1 MVPDITPAQPPTFV
15 LIAMAQNDAA
25 KRAASM
31 LTIAQLKF
39 KQALKKDDSSESR
52 LPPVA
57 IELSAQFLSDLD
69 AVLKQTWIVKHVA
82 SSRIRVASLGDY
94 LISVS
99 RSIMVDQPTSAAVPA
114 VKTAARGR
122 FVPLLIINDVLHTD
136 KYHQRNTGKTGIF
149 GRESMSFI
157 PELIELAAAYSPEK
171 DSQAEKKLRALLNY
185 WAINQLLSADD
196 LKSLQEQAEEALLIA
211 QGVTPVRR
219 RNYLLPEYHGDR
231 NAPWH
236 ELPAS
241 YMLEQMIKHPNRPI
255 DPRRIKVAKF
265 DKKPVSAHVRKL
277 LDNYFENIDLK
288 YVPTGDNPNG
298 ETKKHKLWLD
308 PMGQL
313 VKQNKETGEIDTV
326 YNGYGWSMKLCQDM
340 QEDGVPQTI
349 KVAREEAQRE
359 EDMEVLRPAPQQR
372 KTEAAG
378 VVIHR
383 GHHSTAARHLA
394 LRTARD
400 PAAVTAH
407 HPERGVEAPRIA
419 AATILRASGTNSDR
433 HLDRI
438 VELQLARDSSGT
450 DQMLLAVAKAC
461 RTAAST
467 LLRLHQLVPGDSRKL
482 HRSLLVHRLFLLRR
496 PWRTMLDMVRLE
508 ALGKVGATFKVVEV
522 VSGAVDTTTGVDME
536 VNSVA
541 SVEDGDGSRGDA
553 RRVTHATHWL
563 QRYRRVMATSKRK
576 RRTTQSK
583 STKRPKHVDSENEAS
598 PTEDLWAAERIL
610 DERRVRGKLQYR
622 IKWKGIDPA
631 TGDEYVPSWEPKENP
646 TPDLVAAWEERK
658 RATTSASTAVGPVRP
673 EPARKARVIE
683 SSPEPSAAH
692 TTSALSRLTTPTTTP
707 TTTSTTTPIDETNIR
722 PSSSVTTPIGIPT
735 AKRPSPKIHVGHR
748 GDSFDPDEYEPF
760 SQLAATQSLSSAP
773 VHTQGSEL
781 DSSQLFAARPEYE
794 SSGVVPDSQSSVG
807 EGSFIPTTQQTTGT
821 TQQSSTLN
829 ESQEEATEDSG
840 LLEIVGQVAASR
852 APSPARSIPE
862 TIYDTTVDSQS
873 QQQRRRLLS
882 QEHAEIPAASA
893 VTEKSPKANSDLEGQ
908 HESEVSTH
916 IEDQSQVDQTSPEHP
931 APPSS
936 FSATVQASEAVP
948 SKDRPRPRPSEDQGQ
963 YAGSHGETTAATELL
978 GGSSEFVVDEVVK
991 KPSIEHRANTE
1002 YSLTEERTQVLP
1014 TEVQSTGLA
1023 LVSEPGEPQ
1032 LERSGSQDIAEASP
1046 TEHSVPVLD
1055 GAGPFPDLSHD
1066 PQPDSFDV
1074 AQGSKSQ
1081 VAPAVSDDTAITHV
1095 PSVNGTA
1102 SAQTRA
1108 IPTETSAAGP
1118 TQVSPNNAPQ
1128 ASELIHAE
1136 PSLVLST
1143 QTEDEVSFAQLIA
1156 PECTRSRSPTVAQQ
1170 TAAEAETVVQSTYD
1184 TVEEAV
1190 LRRDFALNSQ
1200 TPHST
1205 ASREQN
1211 AQVVPPQQD
1220 LTPKPFTACVGFKHP
1235 AAACIADTLF
1245 FDLYHGYPKFSGGS
1259 AAAVAGGNG
1268 KSETEPGSIH
1278 TNTGTAKV
1286 EYQRYAIN
1294 IHESQPQEVL
1304 AGEVITVVPAIV
1316 TTEPTVPEEPS
1327 SDNEIMSDAS
1337 TDGTESLLND
1347 DLQLDSE
1354 ERIVPLFIDG
1364 RQGEEY
1370 TNVMNHGKAL
1380 LDAFAR
1386 DRDGFE
1392 PFAKIEELLANFHA
1406 LETHFDLFYEE
1417 AGPSNSG
1424 PDPASQIEFLGNF
1437 GKENSAKFNFLHVLF
1452 HAARDEEKHIVL
1464 IIENEN
1470 ESLLSI
1476 IETFCKACYVQ
1487 YNMPTRNR
1495 QSSPEWVKGN
1505 LLVTIFPSTTS
1516 PIIRPPDVII
1526 CLDGVQD
1533 AKVIRQKNW
1542 ARHPDI
1548 EIVPVLH
1555 LVISRTVGHIERY
1568 LSSSLNRRERA
1579 HTIVASLGQMRSQ
1592 LGKPIDEDMP
1602 RAPVTATLVAAWL
1615 RADEYPR
1622 DWPLGSIGSVKDVIE
1637 YQTQT
1642 SEESPVAE
1650 RTKRPHEEDEALDPA
1665 KRMRLTPQPHAGPSS
1680 SVSHDNDITRISDSM
1695 PGTALDM
1702 SLLRAQAARPEEALQ
1717 KERAARKAEQAR
1729 YREKELAW
1737 DKQQTA
1743 HEDLTREYRILLGK
1757 QQSSEEQVKSL
1768 TKNVATLRERL
1779 EARTMEFR
1787 TRDEQLEDQRNT
1799 HSLSEDAKIAEITKL
1814 RIDVAQAIADKER
1827 AVKSATSADA
1837 TLDYTKE
1844 QYRLAQEAATTSAA
1858 RVAELETQVVKLS
1871 HIASGQPAE
1880 LKKLHLNRQY
1890 EQQATQIKSLKAE
1903 NHILKKSVAQK
1914 DDELQRAKMSVGRQG
1929 VGTRGTSVTPQPNK
1943 VRSRAASPAT
1953 RLSNL
1958 RNG

>member
-1 MVPDITPAQPPTFV
+1 
-15 LIAMAQNDAA
+15 
-25 KRAASM
+25 
-31 LTIAQLKF
+31 
-39 KQALKKDDSSESR
+39 
-52 LPPVA
+52 
-57 IELSAQFLSDLD
+57 
-69 AVLKQTWIVKHVA
+69 
-82 SSRIRVASLGDY
+82 
-94 LISVS
+94 
-99 RSIMVDQPTSAAVPA
+99 
-114 VKTAARGR
+114 
-122 FVPLLIINDVLHTD
+122 
-136 KYHQRNTGKTGIF
+136 
-149 GRESMSFI
+149 
-157 PELIELAAAYSPEK
+157 
-171 DSQAEKKLRALLNY
+171 
-185 WAINQLLSADD
+185 
-196 LKSLQEQAEEALLIA
+196 
-211 QGVTPVRR
+211 
-219 RNYLLPEYHGDR
+219 
-231 NAPWH
+231 
-236 ELPAS
+236 
-241 YMLEQMIKHPNRPI
+241 
-255 DPRRIKVAKF
+255 
-265 DKKPVSAHVRKL
+265 
-277 LDNYFENIDLK
+277 
-288 YVPTGDNPNG
+288 
-298 ETKKHKLWLD
+298 
-308 PMGQL
+308 
-313 VKQNKETGEIDTV
+313 
-326 YNGYGWSMKLCQDM
+326 
-340 QEDGVPQTI
+340 
-349 KVAREEAQRE
+349 
-359 EDMEVLRPAPQQR
+359 
-372 KTEAAG
+372 
-378 VVIHR
+378 
-383 GHHSTAARHLA
+383 
-394 LRTARD
+394 
-400 PAAVTAH
+400 
-407 HPERGVEAPRIA
+407 
-419 AATILRASGTNSDR
+419 
-433 HLDRI
+433 
-438 VELQLARDSSGT
+438 
-450 DQMLLAVAKAC
+450 
-461 RTAAST
+461 
-467 LLRLHQLVPGDSRKL
+467 
-482 HRSLLVHRLFLLRR
+482 
-496 PWRTMLDMVRLE
+496 
-508 ALGKVGATFKVVEV
+508 
-522 VSGAVDTTTGVDME
+522 
-536 VNSVA
+536 
-541 SVEDGDGSRGDA
+541 
-553 RRVTHATHWL
+553 
-563 QRYRRVMATSKRK
+563 MATSKRK

-1220 LTPKPFTACVGFKHP
+1220 LSTQEETESIRPSVEIADQTDCSTPDSSRHDSSQDTPERSKSPAAPSSSPIAQPPSHSLPALDSNIPQRPVSPIPSSSISIMATQSSAAEVQRQLQEAMAKAKQNQAPFTPTRALRRSNINATPSVTAPAPGKTLDDANSSSNGRLLGAGASPSIAATDGTRSPSTIPDRSPALSAPTSLRTIALTRATNAP
-1235 AAACIADTLF
+1235 AAD
-1245 FDLYHGYPKFSGGS
+1245 
-1259 AAAVAGGNG
+1259 
-1268 KSETEPGSIH
+1268 
-1278 TNTGTAKV
+1278 
-1286 EYQRYAIN
+1286 

-1304 AGEVITVVPAIV
+1304 AGEVTTVVPAIV